1 MIHWPK
7 AMAEAQV
14 AAMRNI
20 ETYGV
25 GLSNHDAVEVRE
37 AAFDVIHYLQRL
49 SEAVRR
55 LDELTEE
62 DDDEQ

>member
-7 AMAEAQV
+7 AMATAQV

-25 GLSNHDAVEVRE
+25 GLSNHDTVEVRE
-37 AAFDVIHYLQRL
+37 AAYDVLHYLQQL
-49 SEAVRR
+49 AEAVRR

-62 DDDEQ
+62 DE